1 MFITKV
7 KFIKQLENIPLR
19 LSDTKTVLLTMNRKI
34 RCSIIG
40 QKPEKQIKNYF
51 KTTFLSKKMPP
62 NSISL
67 FGGICIFKQPEL

>member
-19 LSDTKTVLLTMNRKI
+19 LSDAKRVLLTMNRKI

-40 QKPEKQIKNYF
+40 SGKCAFGLLQLTIFPEVL
-51 KTTFLSKKMPP
+51 TTLP
-62 NSISL
+62 
-67 FGGICIFKQPEL
+67 GW